1 MRRQSA
7 IVSPPKRDVTVGPVA
22 ENFATQIEPIDHT
35 ADIRR
40 MRLAPRIRITSAL
53 RDLRPLRRKRP
64 SDEHYFGPRST
75 GSTDSISR
83 RGHRLADRPGISS
96 GTGAFG
102 GAGDGCRWLWV
113 TEYLP
118 QQKVLKSLAF
128 WMNGEY
134 VYDFEYRIENT
145 PCERVVEEK
154 RLVHIP
160 DRVIELFPNDPDL
173 CTLNAVS
180 YAGVPLLRSDG
191 SVWGASNVC
200 RAVHL
205 WVRLDFNG
213 CSSRGSCAYS
223 RTSAGG
229 TGGDGKTRCN
239 YRSCVREWFDYS
251 SNRKWV
257 LRLVRKTVY

>member
-1 MRRQSA
+1 MTDRFEGKGLAMSTTSVHVRPEALIRYLAEGTASQTGQEFLQALVRSA
-7 IVSPPKRDVTVGPVA
+7 AQAMDV
-22 ENFATQIEPIDHT
+22 
-35 ADIRR
+35 
-40 MRLAPRIRITSAL
+40 
-53 RDLRPLRRKRP
+53 
-64 SDEHYFGPRST
+64 
-75 GSTDSISR
+75 
-83 RGHRLADRPGISS
+83 
-96 GTGAFG
+96 
-102 GAGDGCRWLWV
+102 AGVWV

-229 TGGDGKTRCN
+229 TGGDGKARRN
-239 YRSCVREWFDYS
+239 YRTCVREWFDYS